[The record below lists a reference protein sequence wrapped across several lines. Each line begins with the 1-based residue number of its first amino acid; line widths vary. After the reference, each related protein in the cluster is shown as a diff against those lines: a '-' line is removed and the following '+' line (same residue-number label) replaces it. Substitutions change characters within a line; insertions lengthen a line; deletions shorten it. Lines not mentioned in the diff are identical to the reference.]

1 MMIFHTCKR
10 AENSVYKKF
19 DFGGHI
25 RFFQKIEAIIFGQN
39 LNFFCNDFF

>member
-19 DFGGHI
+19 DFGVAI
-25 RFFQKIEAIIFGQN
+25 LDFSKRFKPLFLVKI
-39 LNFFCNDFF
+39 